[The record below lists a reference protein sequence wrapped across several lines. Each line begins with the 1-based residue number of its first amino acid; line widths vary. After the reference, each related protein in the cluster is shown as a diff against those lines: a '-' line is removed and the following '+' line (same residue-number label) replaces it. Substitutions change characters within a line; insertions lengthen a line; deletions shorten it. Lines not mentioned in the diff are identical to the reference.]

1 MLRRAYI
8 SSFTSWTCAS
18 MHRYQIQRKSRVAGD
33 SMQSHIFS
41 IASRGANQDAR
52 PRKAETFCGS
62 SPGLHAS
69 PIFFRGQNVL
79 RVCCV
84 TTTPELEVSELVLIL
99 RSSYSYRRDF
109 YFPRWKCARVD
120 MSKMM
125 VFVNFKEERACTGRI
140 MRKMRERGWGF
151 IGKCTF
157 RDFVIYAN

>member
-8 SSFTSWTCAS
+8 FSFTSWTCAS

-62 SPGLHAS
+62 SLGLHAS
-69 PIFFRGQNVL
+69 PIFFRGQNVF

-84 TTTPELEVSELVLIL
+84 TTIPELEVSKLVLIL

-109 YFPRWKCARVD
+109 YLPRWKCACVD
-120 MSKMM
+120 ISKM

-151 IGKCTF
+151 IGKSTF
-157 RDFVIYAN
+157 RDFVICAN